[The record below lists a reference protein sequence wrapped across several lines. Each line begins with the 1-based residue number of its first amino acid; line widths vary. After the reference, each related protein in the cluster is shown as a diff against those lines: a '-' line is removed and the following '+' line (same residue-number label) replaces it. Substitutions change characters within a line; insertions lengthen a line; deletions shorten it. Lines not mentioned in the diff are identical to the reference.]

1 LLTISIGVGNVQ
13 FVTNEKML
21 GASSLFSGDVVDVI
35 SEGINDEVVE

>member
-1 LLTISIGVGNVQ
+1 MQ
-13 FVTNEKML
+13 FVTNEKIV